1 MTDLFESIFNFDNYK
16 KTQCK
21 RWGLRVDRFSNIMG
35 VILLEGTIYY
45 DSDKNYRS
53 NKTFDE
59 FKANN
64 VISRKALVYIIQT
77 DPEFIF
83 GNFGETEQ
91 KANDN
96 LDTLMEMYRGNHDCV
111 IYGNGCDKFKFQR
124 SKVFY
129 LKFNDALYA
138 SKDTN
143 FLVQNA
149 TIECNCNF
157 S

>member
-1 MTDLFESIFNFDNYK
+1 MTDLFEQIFNFDNYK

-21 RWGLRVDRFSNIMG
+21 RWGLHVDRFSNVMG
-35 VILLEGTIYY
+35 IILLEGTIYY
-45 DSDKNYRS
+45 DSNKNYRS

-59 FKANN
+59 FKTNN
-64 VISRKALVYIIQT
+64 VISRKALVYITQS
-77 DPEFIF
+77 DPEHIF
-83 GNFGETEQ
+83 ANFGENEE

-96 LDTLMEMYRGNHDCV
+96 LDTLMGLYRGDHDCV
-111 IYGNGCDKFKFQR
+111 IYGTGCDKFKFQR

-138 SKDTN
+138 SKGDN

-149 TIECNCNF
+149 TIECDCNF